1 MTSKF
6 FLLPII
12 AAAVAV
18 VLLIVLPKKLK
29 IVLLVLMALFF
40 CVFGAAEARVIKAA
54 KGNAQP
60 GADYV
65 IVLGCA
71 VYGEVPSLAMQERCA
86 AAAGYLLDNPDC
98 KAIVSGGR
106 GAGEDI
112 TEAEAM
118 ARLLTSAGVEPG
130 RILLEDR
137 ATSTL
142 ENLEFSQQL
151 AGFDSKSE
159 RVVICSSEYHLYRAA
174 KSAERLFG
182 ASVET
187 IPARPGV
194 LFDRI
199 VNYIRE
205 ACGVIYLGMW

>member
-1 MTSKF
+1 MTSRF
-6 FLLPII
+6 FLLPI
-12 AAAVAV
+12 AAFAVAV
-18 VLLIVLPKKLK
+18 ILLIVLPKKLK

-40 CVFGAAEARVIKAA
+40 CVFGTAEARVIKAA
-54 KGNAQP
+54 KGNAEP

-71 VYGEVPSLAMQERCA
+71 VYGTVPSLAMQERCA
-86 AAAGYLLDNPDC
+86 AAAEYMLANPGC
-98 KAIVSGGR
+98 TAIVSGGR
-106 GAGEDI
+106 GQGEDV

-118 ARLLTSAGVEPG
+118 AKLLKEAGVGPE
-130 RILLEDR
+130 RILLEGE

-142 ENLEFSQQL
+142 ENLEFSQRL
-151 AGFDSKSE
+151 AGFDPKSE

-199 VNYIRE
+199 VNYVRE